1 MLRLKPAVFDCYSD
15 WKTVAS
21 SEWMIQ
27 VEIKTSAPAEKSISV
42 GSPTPGP
49 EKSIF
54 SVSDHCK
61 PEVYN
66 FTPFL

>member
-1 MLRLKPAVFDCYSD
+1 
-15 WKTVAS
+15 
-21 SEWMIQ
+21 MIQ

-54 SVSDHCK
+54 SNLGVSDHCK